1 MYCRPCRDGS
11 ADVLLKRTGQYE
23 DKGKSGSAGVC
34 YVDFAA
40 FEKNYLLQ
48 VFSKDEKS
56 NLTAAEKNEVK
67 QVIEVLKTET
77 AKNWRK
83 EHE

>member
-1 MYCRPCRDGS
+1 MVG
-11 ADVLLKRTGQYE
+11 TGGLRKLRFAFE
-23 DKGKSGSAGVC
+23 DKGKSGSARVC
-34 YVDFAA
+34 YVDFAT

-48 VFSKDEKS
+48 VFSKDEKP

-67 QVIEVLKTET
+67 RIIGILKAEA
-77 AKNWRK
+77 AKNRRK

>member
-23 DKGKSGSAGVC
+23 DKGKSGSVGVC

-48 VFSKDEKS
+48 VFSKDEKP

-67 QVIEVLKTET
+67 RIIGILKAEA
-77 AKNWRK
+77 AKNRRK
-83 EHE
+83 EYE